1 MADRHRKIL
10 IIDDSPEDRAIYR
23 RYLLQDSKY
32 TYTVL
37 EEDSGERGLEL
48 CAQPDLDVVLLDF
61 RLPDLDGLE
70 FLSELRTQPEKNT
83 PPVVMLTGRGNES
96 VAVAAMKSGA
106 TDYLVKGKTSPEN
119 FRHAIHS
126 AIENSY
132 LRRQM
137 QKSEERFRTSV
148 ENMLDCFAICS
159 AIRDDSGRIIDFLI
173 EYVNAAAC
181 LNSGM
186 TQEEHIGKHLL
197 ELLPA
202 VRQTGLFEEYCRV
215 VETGSPLVKESVIYP
230 DTDSLQYPSRP
241 KQGKIYDVRATKLD
255 DGLVISWRDITGRVL
270 AEAQLRETTELLQA
284 LVEASPIAIVAMD
297 TGSNVQLWNPAAER
311 LFGWSEAEVLGCAFP
326 AIPQQERAEFQK
338 LFEEELWGTVRHNLE
353 LRRLRKDGS
362 LVEVSL
368 SSAALWDAAGEVRGA
383 VGFLID
389 ITERLRIEER
399 LRLLE
404 SVVTGAN
411 DAVLIADT
419 ELDEPG
425 PRILYVNEAFTRMT
439 GYTPEEVLGKTPRIL
454 QGPETDWE
462 TLDKIRAALKTRQPL
477 EVELVNYRKD
487 GSPFWIELSVVPVTD
502 ETGYCTH
509 WTAIQRDI
517 TDRVQAEK
525 ERAELLERERQARA
539 SAEAANRS
547 KDEFLAMVSH
557 ELRSPLQGIGGW
569 AQLLRSGRLNEAA
582 AKRAFE
588 SIERNVQLQA
598 QLIEELLDA
607 SLIVA
612 GKLSLNLQPVD
623 LVPVIQAAIDTVQ
636 PAAAAKAI
644 QLSAAIDR
652 SGCLVV
658 GDSKRLQQVVGNLLS
673 NAIKFTPACGRVEV
687 RLSVEMGHGASGT
700 GHGASGMGHRAS
712 GMAHGNQENGQCPV
726 PSAQCPAPYAQI
738 QVADTGI
745 GISPDFLPYVFDRFR
760 QAEGMAKHGGLGLG
774 LAIVRH
780 LVELHGGAVS
790 AESPGLG
797 QGATFTAKLP
807 LR

>member
-1 MADRHRKIL
+1 MADQHRKIL
-10 IIDDSPEDRAIYR
+10 IVDDSPEDRATYR
-23 RYLLQDSKY
+23 RYLRQDPKY

-37 EEDSGERGLEL
+37 EEDSGERALEL
-48 CAQPDLDVVLLDF
+48 CEQPDLDVVLLDF

-70 FLSELRTQPEKNT
+70 FLSELRSQPDKNS
-83 PPVVMLTGRGNES
+83 PPVVMLTGQGNES
-96 VAVAAMKSGA
+96 VAVAAIKSGA

-119 FRHAIHS
+119 FRDAIHS

-132 LRRQM
+132 LRRQL
-137 QKSEERFRTSV
+137 QQSEERFRTSV

-159 AIRDDSGRIIDFLI
+159 AIRDGSGRIADFLI
-173 EYVNAAAC
+173 EYVNTAAC

-186 TQEEHIGKHLL
+186 TQEEHIGKRLL

-202 VRQTGLFEEYCRV
+202 VWQTGLFEEYCRV
-215 VETGSPLVKESVIYP
+215 VETSSPLVRESVICP
-230 DTDSLQYPSRP
+230 DAGSPQSQSRF
-241 KQGKIYDVRATKLD
+241 YDVRATKLG
-255 DGLVISWRDITGRVL
+255 DGLVICWRDITGRVRS
-270 AEAQLRETTELLQA
+270 QTQFRETTELLQA

-297 TGSNVQLWNPAAER
+297 RGSGVQLWNPAAEE
-311 LFGWSEAEVLGCAFP
+311 LFGWSEAEVIGRPFP

-338 LFEEELWGTVRHNLE
+338 LFEEELGGAVRHNLQ

-368 SSAALWDAAGEVRGA
+368 SSAALRDAAGEVRGA
-383 VGFLID
+383 VGFLTD
-389 ITERLRIEER
+389 ITERKRIEER

-404 SVVTGAN
+404 SAVTGAN

-419 ELDEPG
+419 EIDEPG

-454 QGPETDWE
+454 QGPETDRA
-462 TLDKIRAALKTRQPL
+462 TLDKIRAALKTWQP
-477 EVELVNYRKD
+477 VRAELVNYRKD

-517 TDRVQAEK
+517 SDRVRAER
-525 ERAELLERERQARA
+525 ERAELLEREQQARA

-557 ELRSPLQGIGGW
+557 ELRSPLQSIRGW
-569 AQLLRSGRLNEAA
+569 AQLLATGRLNQDV

-598 QLIEELLDA
+598 QLIEDLLDA
-607 SLIVA
+607 SRIVT

-623 LVPVIQAAIDTVQ
+623 LVPVIQAAIDTAS

-658 GDSKRLQQVVGNLLS
+658 GDSKRLQQIVGNLLS

-687 RLSVEMGHGASGT
+687 RLSVEMGHGALGM
-700 GHGASGMGHRAS
+700 GHGALGMGHGAL
-712 GMAHGNQENGQCPV
+712 GMGHGNQENGQCPV
-726 PSAQCPAPYAQI
+726 PSTQCPIPYAQI

-745 GISPDFLPYVFDRFR
+745 GISPDFLPYVFERFR
-760 QAEGMAKHGGLGLG
+760 QAEGITQHGGLGLG

-780 LVELHGGAVS
+780 LVELHGGTVS

>member
-10 IIDDSPEDRAIYR
+10 IIDDSPEDRATYR
-23 RYLLQDSKY
+23 RYLLQDPKY
-32 TYTVL
+32 TYTVV

-48 CAQPDLDVVLLDF
+48 CYQPDLDAVLLDF

-70 FLSELRTQPEKNT
+70 FLSELRNRLDKNY
-83 PPVVMLTGRGNES
+83 PPVVMLTGQENES

-119 FRHAIHS
+119 FRYAIHC

-132 LRRQM
+132 LRRHL

-186 TQEEHIGKHLL
+186 TQEEHIGKRLL

-215 VETGSPLVKESVIYP
+215 VETGSPLVKDSVIYP
-230 DTDSLQYPSRP
+230 DADSLQHPNRP
-241 KQGKIYDVRATKLD
+241 KQGKICEVRATKQG
-255 DGLVISWRDITGRVL
+255 DGLVIRWRDITGRVL
-270 AEAQLRETTELLQA
+270 AEVQLRETTEMLQA
-284 LVEASPIAIVAMD
+284 LVEASPLAIVAMD
-297 TGSNVQLWNPAAER
+297 RGSGVQLWNPAAEE
-311 LFGWSEAEVLGCAFP
+311 LFGWSEAEVIGRPFP

-338 LFEEELWGTVRHNLE
+338 LFEEELRGAVRHNLE

-368 SSAALWDAAGEVRGA
+368 SSAALRDAAGEVRDV
-383 VGFLID
+383 VGFLTD

-419 ELDEPG
+419 ELDDPG

-439 GYTPEEVLGKTPRIL
+439 GYTLEEVLGKTPRIL
-454 QGPETDWE
+454 QGPETDRA
-462 TLDKIRAALKTRQPL
+462 TLDKIRAALKTWQPVR
-477 EVELVNYRKD
+477 VELVNYRKD
-487 GSPFWIELSVVPVTD
+487 GSPFWIELSVVPVAD

-517 TDRVQAEK
+517 TDRKQAEK

-539 SAEAANRS
+539 TAEAANRC

-557 ELRSPLQGIGGW
+557 ELRSPLQSIRGW
-569 AQLLRSGRLNEAA
+569 AQLLATGRLNQDV

-588 SIERNVQLQA
+588 SKI
-598 QLIEELLDA
+598 
-607 SLIVA
+607 
-612 GKLSLNLQPVD
+612 
-623 LVPVIQAAIDTVQ
+623 
-636 PAAAAKAI
+636 
-644 QLSAAIDR
+644 
-652 SGCLVV
+652 
-658 GDSKRLQQVVGNLLS
+658 
-673 NAIKFTPACGRVEV
+673 
-687 RLSVEMGHGASGT
+687 
-700 GHGASGMGHRAS
+700 
-712 GMAHGNQENGQCPV
+712 
-726 PSAQCPAPYAQI
+726 
-738 QVADTGI
+738 
-745 GISPDFLPYVFDRFR
+745 
-760 QAEGMAKHGGLGLG
+760 
-774 LAIVRH
+774 
-780 LVELHGGAVS
+780 
-790 AESPGLG
+790 
-797 QGATFTAKLP
+797 
-807 LR
+807 